1 MKKIFLAAA
10 FAFGTLFCAMPSS
23 ASAAPAA
30 SAEIGYVQLNAV
42 FSACPELAKIQ
53 RELATL
59 RDRLQQQFDTQ
70 GAEMEEAER
79 AELQQKLTQQLA
91 QRDEELMIPVREK
104 VRKAVEATAK
114 EKGIQTVIEAGAV
127 LFGGV
132 DLTAD
137 VVAKVK

>member
-1 MKKIFLAAA
+1 M
-10 FAFGTLFCAMPSS
+10 LFRS
-23 ASAAPAA
+23 
-30 SAEIGYVQLNAV
+30 VQLNTV
-42 FSACPELAKIQ
+42 FSACPELPKIQ
-53 RELATL
+53 KELTAL
-59 RDRLQQQFDTQ
+59 RDKLQQQFDAQ
-70 GAEMEEAER
+70 GAEMDETER

-104 VRKAVEATAK
+104 VRKAVADTAK

>member
-1 MKKIFLAAA
+1 MKKFFLAAA
-10 FAFGTLFCAMPSS
+10 FVFGALFCAMPSS
-23 ASAAPAA
+23 ALAAPTD
-30 SAEIGYVQLNAV
+30 IGYVQLNTV
-42 FSACPELAKIQ
+42 FSACPELPKIQ
-53 RELATL
+53 KELTAL
-59 RDRLQQQFDTQ
+59 RDKLQQQFDAQ
-70 GAEMEEAER
+70 GAEMDETER

-104 VRKAVEATAK
+104 VRKAVADTAK

-127 LFGGV
+127 LFGGI